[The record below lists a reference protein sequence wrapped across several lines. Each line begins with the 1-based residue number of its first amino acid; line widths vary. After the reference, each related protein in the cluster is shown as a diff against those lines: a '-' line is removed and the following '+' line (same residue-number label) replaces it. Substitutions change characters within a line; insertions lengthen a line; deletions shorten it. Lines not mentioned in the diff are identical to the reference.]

1 MKRNVFYGALL
12 VLLLGF
18 LVRENRLIHIPKQV
32 EKTEESAE
40 WQPEW
45 YEQMAEEIN
54 DSPITLEVDGTM
66 VDPQLGSLRMSQDG
80 QFMIPY
86 GMLPDALSCAVLL
99 YDGNR
104 IVMERGNT
112 HAEMTV
118 GSPELLLGEESQT
131 IAAPPEWEN
140 GILYVPLEAVKE
152 VFSYEENWGCRETGK
167 WN

>member
-40 WQPEW
+40 WQPER

-86 GMLPDALSCAVLL
+86 GMLPDALSC
-99 YDGNR
+99 R
-104 IVMERGNT
+104 R
-112 HAEMTV
+112 
-118 GSPELLLGEESQT
+118 
-131 IAAPPEWEN
+131 
-140 GILYVPLEAVKE
+140 
-152 VFSYEENWGCRETGK
+152 FSTMETGL
-167 WN
+167 

>member
-54 DSPITLEVDGTM
+54 DSLITLEAWKLENVAGRAVYDTVWDAAGRAFLCGASIRWKPACDGARQYSCG
-66 VDPQLGSLRMSQDG
+66 DDG
-80 QFMIPY
+80 RKPGTFAW
-86 GMLPDALSCAVLL
+86 GGEPDDCS
-99 YDGNR
+99 
-104 IVMERGNT
+104 
-112 HAEMTV
+112 
-118 GSPELLLGEESQT
+118 SPR
-131 IAAPPEWEN
+131 
-140 GILYVPLEAVKE
+140 V
-152 VFSYEENWGCRETGK
+152 GK
-167 WN
+167 WNPVCAA

>member
-32 EKTEESAE
+32 EKTEENAE

-66 VDPQLGSLRMSQDG
+66 VDPQLGSLQ
-80 QFMIPY
+80 
-86 GMLPDALSCAVLL
+86 
-99 YDGNR
+99 NR
-104 IVMERGNT
+104 HRL
-112 HAEMTV
+112 HA
-118 GSPELLLGEESQT
+118 G
-131 IAAPPEWEN
+131 
-140 GILYVPLEAVKE
+140 
-152 VFSYEENWGCRETGK
+152 
-167 WN
+167 

>member
-54 DSPITLEVDGTM
+54 DSPITLEVDGTT
-66 VDPQLGSLRMSQDG
+66 VDPQLGGLRMSQDG

-86 GMLPDALSCAVLL
+86 GMLPDALSCAGIL

-104 IVMERGNT
+104 LVMERGNT

-118 GSPELLLGEESQT
+118 GST
-131 IAAPPEWEN
+131 
-140 GILYVPLEAVKE
+140 
-152 VFSYEENWGCRETGK
+152 
-167 WN
+167 

>member
-86 GMLPDALSCAVLL
+86 GMLPEALSCAALL

-104 IVMERGNT
+104 LVMERGNT

-140 GILYVPLEAVKE
+140 GILYVPLEAVTE
-152 VFSYEENWGCRETGK
+152 VFSYEENWDAENRK

>member
-86 GMLPDALSCAVLL
+86 GMLPDALSGTFAW
-99 YDGNR
+99 G
-104 IVMERGNT
+104 
-112 HAEMTV
+112 
-118 GSPELLLGEESQT
+118 GEPDDCST
-131 IAAPPEWEN
+131 PR
-140 GILYVPLEAVKE
+140 V
-152 VFSYEENWGCRETGK
+152 GK
-167 WN
+167 WNPVCAA

>member
-66 VDPQLGSLRMSQDG
+66 VDPQLGSQNDFS
-80 QFMIPY
+80 
-86 GMLPDALSCAVLL
+86 AVSLKLL
-99 YDGNR
+99 YL
-104 IVMERGNT
+104 ICQSVLTT
-112 HAEMTV
+112 H
-118 GSPELLLGEESQT
+118 
-131 IAAPPEWEN
+131 
-140 GILYVPLEAVKE
+140 
-152 VFSYEENWGCRETGK
+152 
-167 WN
+167 

>member
-54 DSPITLEVDGTM
+54 DSPITLEVDCK
-66 VDPQLGSLRMSQDG
+66 DIRLR
-80 QFMIPY
+80 IRY
-86 GMLPDALSCAVLL
+86 RV
-99 YDGNR
+99 
-104 IVMERGNT
+104 
-112 HAEMTV
+112 
-118 GSPELLLGEESQT
+118 
-131 IAAPPEWEN
+131 
-140 GILYVPLEAVKE
+140 
-152 VFSYEENWGCRETGK
+152 
-167 WN
+167 

>member
-1 MKRNVFYGALL
+1 MKRVYYSGYVSVNTYDTRLPALKQPP
-12 VLLLGF
+12 

-32 EKTEESAE
+32 EKPEESAE
-40 WQPEW
+40 WPQEW

-118 GSPELLLGEESQT
+118 GIP
-131 IAAPPEWEN
+131 
-140 GILYVPLEAVKE
+140 
-152 VFSYEENWGCRETGK
+152 
-167 WN
+167 